1 MAQYD
6 KLINLGLLSQFL
18 TKAKT
23 VFAPKITAS
32 GILKGDGQGGVSAAT
47 AGTDYATPA
56 QVNAKY
62 TKPSGGIP
70 DTDIV
75 SAATWNAKA
84 TKPTK
89 NSITLSATWSGD
101 DPYTQV
107 VTVSGYTL
115 TANSKVDL
123 QPDATTVNQLIA
135 DGVIALY
142 IENNNG
148 TLTAYAIGAAPTASL
163 SVQCTIS
170 EVAV

>member
-1 MAQYD
+1 MAQYE
-6 KLINLGLLSQFL
+6 KLINLSLLSEFL

-23 VFAPKITAS
+23 IFAPKITAS
-32 GILKGDGQGGVSAAT
+32 GILKGDGNGGVSVAT

-70 DTDIV
+70 DSDIA

-89 NSITLSATWSGD
+89 NSISLSATWSGSG
-101 DPYTQV
+101 PYTQT
-107 VTVSGYTL
+107 VTVSGYTI

-123 QPDATTVNQLIA
+123 QPDASVIGQLIT
-135 DGVIALY
+135 DGVQGLFVT
-142 IENNNG
+142 NNNG
-148 TLTAYAIGAAPTASL
+148 TLTATAIGAAPSVAL
-163 SVQCTIS
+163 NVQCTIT
-170 EVAV
+170 EVST

>member
-1 MAQYD
+1 MTQYD

-23 VFAPKITAS
+23 IFAPKITAS

-47 AGTDYATPA
+47 AGTDYGT
-56 QVNAKY
+56 Y
-62 TKPSGGIP
+62 SKPTTGIP
-70 DTDIV
+70 ASDLATGIV
-75 SAATWNAKA
+75 TQKK
-84 TKPTK
+84 TV
-89 NSITLSATWSGD
+89 TLSTNWSGS

-123 QPDATTVNQLIA
+123 QPDATTLNQLMT
-135 DGVIALY
+135 DGVKALY
-142 IENNNG
+142 VENSNG
-148 TLTAYAIGAAPTASL
+148 SLVATAIGAAPTASMT
-163 SVQCTIS
+163 VQCTIS